1 LIGIKERIGL
11 GGGSTVP
18 PLKLQDFMILETR
31 LGWVGVGFSAAGLV
45 SSSLP
50 QEGRDRVL
58 RRLQTYGELREEV
71 DYPGL
76 RRDLEEYFAGRKVD
90 FRGYTI
96 AWEGYTPF
104 RQRVLA
110 AAAAI
115 PYGEV
120 RSYRWLAIEATGR
133 PGASRAVGGAM
144 AANPLPLIIPCHRV
158 IRSDGDLGG
167 FAGGLELK
175 ARLLALEGVELPR
188 KS

>member
-1 LIGIKERIGL
+1 M
-11 GGGSTVP
+11 P
-18 PLKLQDFMILETR
+18 PGKRQDYMVVETGW
-31 LGWVGVGFSAAGLV
+31 GWVGVGFSAAGLI

-50 QEGRDRVL
+50 RESREQVL
-58 RRLQTYGELREEV
+58 EELRAHGELVEQV

-96 AWEGYTPF
+96 AWKGYTPF
-104 RQRVLA
+104 QQRVLA